1 MLKKTSHHFYF
12 RKIMFQIMYNFEEL
26 RDDHIVHWS
35 ALRLPLEL
43 ARFRSKAEKECLKK
57 ILSKI

>member
-1 MLKKTSHHFYF
+1 
-12 RKIMFQIMYNFEEL
+12 MYNFEEL
-26 RDDHIVHWS
+26 RDDHIVNWS

-57 ILSKI
+57 TYRKSNKYLLILYLIIE

>member
-1 MLKKTSHHFYF
+1 
-12 RKIMFQIMYNFEEL
+12 MYNYEEL

-35 ALRLPLEL
+35 ALRPPLEL
-43 ARFRSKAEKECLKK
+43 ARFRSKTEKECFKK